1 MKKKSGQS
9 WKEES
14 FKEKLDDS
22 VTEKRTVRKK
32 SSLAQNRKRF
42 SFLIPFASL
51 RLTITLLS
59 LSMILIFVA
68 TLEQV
73 RIGIRGALA
82 EYFESFF
89 GVWYYPE
96 QFWGGE
102 LLHQIPLPI
111 PGGYLLG
118 GLLILNLSAAY
129 IVRFQWTG
137 KKIGIQLIHLGI
149 ILLLIGQLATQAIQ
163 EESRMQINKG
173 EKSDFIERFHGVELA
188 LRDVTDPAIEQ
199 VITIPQELL
208 KKGGL
213 IYDPKLPFKLKIHH
227 FGVNCDF
234 DFAKKEES
242 LSDISQIITRG
253 VGKTAKLNIV
263 PKEED
268 FSNDA
273 LNFGYLAV
281 ELIDEKES
289 LGTWLSISNPGGNMY
304 WKIMYPQLADL
315 AFQSVRHKGKLWG
328 MTLRQTRE
336 YLPYSIELLDIKN
349 EYYQGTE
356 TPFNFESDIN
366 LHLEDNQTR
375 RALVYMNTP
384 LRHDGKT
391 FYQYQMNDAANYTV
405 FQVIRNPSWLVP
417 YIACIL
423 VSLGML
429 WQFSFHLFRF
439 LKKNS
444 AQPKSA

>member
-1 MKKKSGQS
+1 MNQTKKPNSLIQ
-9 WKEES
+9 
-14 FKEKLDDS
+14 
-22 VTEKRTVRKK
+22 RRKDF
-32 SSLAQNRKRF
+32 N
-42 SFLIPFASL
+42 FLLPFASL
-51 RLTITLLS
+51 RLTLTLLS

-89 GVWYYPE
+89 GIWYYPE
-96 QFWGGE
+96 QFWGSE
-102 LLHQIPLPI
+102 YLHSIPLPI

-118 GLLILNLSAAY
+118 GLLIINLTSAFL
-129 IVRFQWTG
+129 VRFQWTG
-137 KKIGIQLIHLGI
+137 KKIGIQLIHSGI

-173 EKSDFIERFHGVELA
+173 EQTNYIERFHGVELA
-188 LRDVTDPAIEQ
+188 LRDVTDPSKEK

-208 KKGGL
+208 ENGGIL
-213 IYDPKLPFKLKIHH
+213 FDEELPFKLKIHH

-234 DFAKKEES
+234 ELGTKGVPRSE
-242 LSDISQIITRG
+242 LSKLVNRG
-253 VGKTAKLNIV
+253 VGQSANLNV
-263 PKEED
+263 VSKEED
-268 FSNDA
+268 FSSDA
-273 LNFGYLAV
+273 LNFGYLV
-281 ELIDEKES
+281 LEILDGSES
-289 LGTWLSISNPGGNMY
+289 LGTWLTIANPGGNKY
-304 WKIMYPQLADL
+304 WEFMYPQLSDL
-315 AFQSVRHKGKLWG
+315 AFQSIRHNGKLWG
-328 MTLRQTRE
+328 VTLRQERE
-336 YLPYSIELLDIKN
+336 YLPYSIELLDIEN

-366 LHLEDNQTR
+366 LHLEGNETR

-384 LRHDGKT
+384 LRHAGKT
-391 FYQYQMNDAANYTV
+391 FYQYQMNDSANYTV

-423 VSLGML
+423 VALGML
-429 WQFSFHLFRF
+429 WQFSFHLYRF

-444 AQPKSA
+444 ATPKSA